1 MVYSASSYTAK
12 TQYGDEFY
20 FMKKQ
25 LLGFVVGIIAMGFMA
40 FFDCQKLKKIRYGA
54 LIVPLVLLALVFVPG
69 IGRSNYGATRWI
81 GIGSITIQPSEL
93 AKYGFVIFDE

>member
-25 LLGFVVGIIAMGFMA
+25 LLGLILGAGAMVFTG
-40 FFDCQKLKKIRYGA
+40 FFDYRKLKKIRYIA
-54 LIVPLVLLALVFVPG
+54 LIVPMILLALVFVPG
-69 IGRSNYGATRWI
+69 VGKRN
-81 GIGSITIQPSEL
+81 
-93 AKYGFVIFDE
+93 